1 MRLFVDESGTITR
14 NKNLNNRYFVI
25 AFLETEQPYNVIRQ
39 FREAKLK
46 YLKKYPS
53 SKLDITKEIKGSEM
67 PFEMKKLIFNML

>member
-46 YLKKYPS
+46 YLKK
-53 SKLDITKEIKGSEM
+53 
-67 PFEMKKLIFNML
+67 